1 MKTNG
6 RYNLME
12 LMVCVAARQLED
24 GKTAVIG
31 TGMPLA
37 AAMLAQKT
45 ESPAWSSCSRPAALR
60 RSCNSC
66 LFPLPTRTPRR
77 ALCCTPAWM

>member
-1 MKTNG
+1 MEQIRN
-6 RYNLME
+6 YNPME

-37 AAMLAQKT
+37 AAMLALN
-45 ESPAWSSCSRPAALR
+45 PWVH
-60 RSCNSC
+60 
-66 LFPLPTRTPRR
+66 
-77 ALCCTPAWM
+77 